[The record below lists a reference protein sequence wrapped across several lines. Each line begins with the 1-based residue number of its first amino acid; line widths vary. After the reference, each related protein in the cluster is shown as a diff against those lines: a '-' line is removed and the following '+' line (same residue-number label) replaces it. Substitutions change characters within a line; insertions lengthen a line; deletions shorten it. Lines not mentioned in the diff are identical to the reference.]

1 MAAVSCQV
9 FTAEETR
16 SLNMAVPVLIARV
29 SVIPQF
35 PEGSQCSL
43 RVLRLAKL
51 PFPRE
56 QCVGLAMQNKTQLR
70 NPSSALGSKT
80 SEDSTF

>member
-51 PFPRE
+51 PLE
-56 QCVGLAMQNKTQLR
+56 
-70 NPSSALGSKT
+70 SSALAWPCRTKHN
-80 SEDSTF
+80 SEIPPQPSAVKLLRIRLFS